1 MGAIGA
7 GIPIIEDGAD
17 VVHGSPAVR
26 AIVSHTAQSLL
37 LIECGTV
44 WTRAWLLGQVEGR
57 SRLLAAAQAITTSYP
72 PRMDCAVGVGEAVSA
87 LEVITG
93 QKLLTDG
100 QVLLA
105 KDRGHGIDGVTIT
118 LSMGGPLRILLGGF
132 GIDWLPLVA
141 SATAVV
147 TSVVRPQ
154 PALISEARAWFAP
167 DTGWSP
173 QLAPHVYILLGSSS
187 EAASRPEKLAECA
200 ATVIASNDPPPH
212 IILIG
217 LPSEAAA
224 VQTRIRHHAM
234 TTISADTAV
243 SPAVLAALLGQIYA
257 ETVLA
262 EIPGFSTVRAWTG
275 NAPLSTP
282 NALGR
287 VTHFL
292 AQRYNAR
299 ILTVDIGA
307 TCTTGVAAAPQ
318 GDVII
323 AHEALLGVR
332 QGAGALLRRAGHE
345 AVAHWLLSADE
356 ETVREATLERMLHPA
371 MLPATPVDLAFDQA
385 LARVALRCIS
395 APPSKIAQFGQL
407 DVIIGTGGVL
417 RHTARVAEAALL
429 LLDGL
434 QPTGI
439 SSLVIDAA
447 GILGALGGAALM
459 DGQIAADV
467 ADSDGLITQL
477 GYCVSLSGSLPPGQ
491 PALQAILEF
500 TDGRQ
505 YSARIL
511 TGTIERLPLGAGQRA
526 TLTLIP
532 AAGVDIGLGPGQRA
546 TLDPPI
552 EGGRLGVIIDARGRP
567 IVLPEDPSRRAA
579 MLRQWQVALEDH

>member
-1 MGAIGA
+1 M
-7 GIPIIEDGAD
+7 
-17 VVHGSPAVR
+17 
-26 AIVSHTAQSLL
+26 VSHTPRSLL

-57 SRLLAAAQAITTSYP
+57 SRLFAAAQAITTTYP
-72 PRMDCAVGVGEAVSA
+72 PCMDSAIGVCEAVSA
-87 LEVITG
+87 LEVATG
-93 QKLLTDG
+93 QKLITAG

-105 KDRGHGIDGVTIT
+105 KESGRGIDGVTIT

-132 GIDWLPLVA
+132 GTEWLPLVA
-141 SATAVV
+141 SATSVV

-154 PALISEARAWFAP
+154 TALASEARAWFAP
-167 DTGWSP
+167 DAGWPP

-187 EAASRPEKLAECA
+187 AAAPQPETLAESA
-200 ATVIASNDPPPH
+200 ATVIASADPPPH

-217 LPSEAAA
+217 LPAEAAA
-224 VQTRIRHHAM
+224 VQASARHHAI
-234 TTISADTAV
+234 TTISADAAI
-243 SPAVLAALLGQIYA
+243 SPAMLASLLGQMYA

-262 EIPGFSTVRAWTG
+262 EIPGFSTVRAWSG
-275 NAPLSTP
+275 IAPISTP

-287 VTHFL
+287 VAHFL
-292 AQRYNAR
+292 AQRYAAR
-299 ILTVDIGA
+299 ILAVDIGA
-307 TCTTGVAAAPQ
+307 TSTTCVAAAPR
-318 GDVII
+318 GDVTI

-332 QGAGALLRRAGHE
+332 QGAGAVLRRAGHQ
-345 AVAHWLLSADE
+345 AVASWLPNADE
-356 ETVREATLERMLHPA
+356 ATVREATLERMLHPA
-371 MLPATPVDLAFDQA
+371 MLPATPADLAFDQA
-385 LARVALRCIS
+385 LARVALRCVS
-395 APPSKIAQFGQL
+395 APPSKIARFGQL

-417 RHTARVAEAALL
+417 RHTARAAEAALL

-477 GYCVSLSGSLPPGQ
+477 GYCVSLSGTLPTSQ

-500 TDGRQ
+500 ADGRQ
-505 YSARIL
+505 HSAHIL

-567 IVLPEDPSRRAA
+567 IVLPEDPPRRAA
-579 MLRQWQVALEDH
+579 MLRQWQAALEDR